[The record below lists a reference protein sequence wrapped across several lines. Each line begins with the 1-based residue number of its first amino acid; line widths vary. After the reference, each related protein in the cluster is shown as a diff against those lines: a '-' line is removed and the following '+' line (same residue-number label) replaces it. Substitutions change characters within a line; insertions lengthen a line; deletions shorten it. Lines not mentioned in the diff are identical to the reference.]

1 MSSIAISSILVVLS
15 IVAIIVLT
23 SKVKFSVFGSL
34 FAVSLVLALATNV
47 PLAKVVDLM
56 KTSFGN
62 TLGSISFIIIFGA
75 AIAVCMQKSGGALS
89 IATHILKLAGKN
101 NARPAMAWTGFI
113 PGLTIFCDT
122 GYIILSGIARSISAK
137 SKTPM
142 PLVAAIM
149 GSSLYVVHCLVP
161 THPGA
166 LAAATTLNANLG
178 LLVLA
183 GVVFAIPGLLAA
195 YYWAGFMSK
204 GQDYAPA
211 EVDAETEALAQGDLP
226 KFSHALLPVVLPLV
240 LISISTLLTTM
251 GMKDGA
257 AVFMH
262 FLGNPPIALLMGML
276 CGIWLLSKHGGKKG
290 DFTNVLEE
298 AIVKA
303 GPILIITA
311 AGGMF
316 GAIIKE
322 TGVGKALGDALG
334 GASVGLFVPFIIAAL
349 LKTAQG
355 SSTVAALTS
364 AAIIAPSLATFGLDS
379 ETGRMFAV
387 LAIGS
392 GSIVASHAN
401 DSYFWVV
408 TKFSNIEM
416 QQSLRVFT
424 TSTLVMGVVTFAC
437 IWLTSLFML

>member
-47 PLAKVVDLM
+47 PLAKVVDVM

-101 NARPAMAWTGFI
+101 NARPAIAWTGFI

-122 GYIILSGIARSISAK
+122 GYIILSGIARSISAS

-142 PLVAAIM
+142 PLVASIL
-149 GSSLYVVHCLVP
+149 GSSLFVVHCLVP

-178 LLVLA
+178 LLVL
-183 GVVFAIPGLLAA
+183 GSVVFAIPGLLAS
-195 YYWAGFMSK
+195 YYWAGWMCK
-204 GQDYAPA
+204 GQNYAPA
-211 EVDAETEALAQGDLP
+211 VVEDRADDLQARDLP
-226 KFSHALLPVVLPLV
+226 KFSHALVPVVLPLL
-240 LISISTLLTTM
+240 LISLSTLFTTL

-257 AVFMH
+257 AVVVH
-262 FLGNPPIALLMGML
+262 FLGNPVMALLVGML
-276 CGIWLLSKHGGKKG
+276 CGIWLLSRHGGQKG

-322 TGVGKALGDALG
+322 TGVGNALGEVLG
-334 GASVGLFVPFIIAAL
+334 GASVGLLVPFIIAAL

-355 SSTVAALTS
+355 SSTVATLTS

-379 ETGRMFAV
+379 ETGRIFAV
-387 LAIGS
+387 LAIGA
-392 GSIVASHAN
+392 GSMVASHAN

-416 QQSLRVFT
+416 QDSLRVFT
-424 TSTLVMGVVTFAC
+424 SSTAVMGVVTFAG
-437 IWLTSLFML
+437 IWLASIFML